1 MNRAGRNY
9 NDMTL
14 EELQQEFREAFLETD
29 VIDDSL
35 DAEME
40 EIREA
45 LNRKRSVDYL
55 YTPEESWKQFV
66 EDFGEYFLEA
76 VSESNLQEKK
86 NIDEPHKGGK
96 KKMEGAQTRVVRL
109 RSISALFR
117 KGLIAAVIVAL
128 LAGAVLAADALDFMA
143 WIPGWNPLT
152 GRYEPVALEPA
163 DVNPIPATLTRLG
176 ITEPLYPAHLPEGFV
191 ITESHVNDDPLVL
204 MEQYARGEKRFS
216 ITINPVEGFK
226 TAVYQKSG
234 EPVQEYYSG
243 GAVHYIFAR
252 EGTITSLRYTDNY
265 VTIVSGSIELEEIKN
280 IIDSLSQVTS

>member
-109 RSISALFR
+109 RSASALVR
-117 KGLIAAVIVAL
+117 KVLIAAVIVVL
-128 LAGAVLAADALDFMA
+128 LAGVALAADSLGLWA
-143 WIPGWNPLT
+143 WVPRWNAAAE
-152 GRYEPVALEPA
+152 RYEPAAQEVSGES
-163 DVNPIPATLTRLG
+163 PIPAALAELG
-176 ITEPLYPAHLPEGFV
+176 ITEPVYPEKLPKGFV
-191 ITESHVNDDPLVL
+191 LTESRISEDPLVL
-204 MEQYARGEKRFS
+204 VEQYARKNERLS
-216 ITINPVEGFK
+216 ITITPIKGFETVVFQK
-226 TAVYQKSG
+226 RGEAAQEYKSG
-234 EPVQEYYSG
+234 K
-243 GAVHYIFAR
+243 AVHYVFEMENTVTAIWYTEHYATSIS
-252 EGTITSLRYTDNY
+252 GNITR
-265 VTIVSGSIELEEIKN
+265 EEIKG
-280 IIDSLSQVTS
+280 IIDSIHEGAA